1 MYTCNKS
8 RLEGTL
14 NEFSSF
20 GKTPNN
26 GVTRLC
32 FSQEDVQA
40 RNYFRKCCEEL
51 GLDVVWDDMG
61 NMYAKLEG
69 KKDMPPIVIGS
80 HLDSVEKGGRFD
92 GVLGV
97 LTGLEVVKTLIDHKQ
112 ELDAPIVVMN
122 FTNEEGA
129 RFDPAMM
136 SSGVLANKFEKEKM
150 LRSSDKNGVIFKDAL
165 EASGYVGDESN
176 RLKKALAYL
185 ELHIEQGPVLE
196 SEELEIGVVEGV
208 LGMVCYEITITGES
222 NHAGTTPMKLRKDPF
237 FLATDLITEMRK
249 QLSDIDDELVFTMGR
264 VNVTPNIHTVIPNK
278 VVFTLEA
285 RHQDPRKIKEVEEV
299 IFGLPE
305 EENGCRVSFEK
316 LWSRDT
322 VEFDESICAHV
333 QNACEEYSYSY
344 KRMYSG
350 AGHDAQFMASYIPS
364 AMIFVPSVKGKSHC
378 EEELTNFE
386 DCAKGANVLLSTVL
400 ALQQKISKQELKTL

>member
-1 MYTCNKS
+1 MYTCDKS
-8 RLEGTL
+8 RLEGTV

-20 GKTPNN
+20 GSTPNN

-32 FSQEDVQA
+32 FSQEDIEV
-40 RNYFRKCCEEL
+40 RNYFKNCCEEL

-61 NMYAKLEG
+61 NMYATLAG
-69 KKDMPPIVIGS
+69 KKDIPPIVIGS

-97 LTGLEVVKTLIDHKQ
+97 LTGLEVVKTLIDHKEEQ
-112 ELDAPIVVMN
+112 IAPIVVMN

-150 LRSSDKNGVIFKDAL
+150 LQSTDKNGVTFKEAL
-165 EASGYVGDESN
+165 EASGFVGDKAN
-176 RLKKALAYL
+176 RLKQASAYL

-196 SEELEIGVVEGV
+196 SEKLEIGVVEGV

-237 FLATDLITEMRK
+237 FLATDLISAMRRE
-249 QLSDIDDELVFTMGR
+249 LSKIDDALVFTMGR
-264 VNVTPNIHTVIPNK
+264 VNVTPNIHTVIPDK

-285 RHQDPRKIKEVEEV
+285 RHQDPAKIKEVEEI
-299 IFGLPE
+299 IFGLPQ
-305 EENGCRVSFEK
+305 EENGCKVSFEK

-322 VEFDESICAHV
+322 VEFDETICQHI
-333 QNACEEYSYSY
+333 QNACEEYNYSS

-364 AMIFVPSVKGKSHC
+364 AMIFVPSVNGKSHC
-378 EEELTNFE
+378 EEELTSIE
-386 DCAKGANVLLSTVL
+386 DCAKGANVLLRTVL
-400 ALQQKISKQELKTL
+400 ALQKSISKQELKTL